1 MEKNIESPPPV
12 EVMAVQY
19 PNHDAHEEEEEE
31 EEDTA
36 CVLLLNTLTCQ
47 RYDLADAVINL
58 EDLKRNIPLDNSR
71 VSTVSDTHISASL
84 GKLDTLPLE
93 LVHEVILALDL
104 QSLTNFRAVSSTARA
119 LVNSNPAY
127 RNVAAH
133 APDAVRAYIAT
144 SLASSFNIAQLLETL
159 CSQFCALCN
168 DFGGF
173 LFLPNC
179 IRCCWA
185 CLTQHPDLLPVS
197 AGHARVIF
205 GLTKAGAAKVPVMQS
220 IPGLY
225 KMRLKT
231 CNMIRAEPLVSKITA
246 RRIGSAIH
254 GSREKMEVHVAKIR
268 AKQDAAYEKEIAIY
282 HQEVAERFE
291 KWERERPSFKEVNAA
306 PIIKKPVVPP
316 FSGDV
321 DQKDD
326 DIRRLLGVIPFP
338 TLDRRTGRAQVGVS
352 CKGCTNTLP
361 IELIPNEFYPA
372 GIGSG
377 HAQYDG
383 RKRELARMFT
393 DEGYLEHYAE
403 CGRAQSLWEFK
414 SKGLASPL

>member
-1 MEKNIESPPPV
+1 MV
-12 EVMAVQY
+12 V
-19 PNHDAHEEEEEE
+19 HEQHAQDE
-31 EEDTA
+31 EED
-36 CVLLLNTLTCQ
+36 LLNALTYQ
-47 RYDLADAVINL
+47 RDDLADRVINL
-58 EDLKRNIPLDNSR
+58 DDLRKNIPLDNSR

-93 LVHEVILALDL
+93 LVHEVILALDI
-104 QSLTNFRAVSSTARA
+104 QSLTNLRAVSSTARA

-127 RNVAAH
+127 RNVITH

-144 SLASSFNIAQLLETL
+144 SLASSFNMAQLLDTL
-159 CSQFCALCN
+159 CAQFCALCN

-185 CLTQHPDLLPVS
+185 CLTQHPDLVPIPG
-197 AGHARVIF
+197 GHARVIF
-205 GLTKAGAAKVPVMQS
+205 GLTRPGAAKVPVMQS

-225 KMRLKT
+225 KMRLKS
-231 CNMIRAEPLVSKITA
+231 CNMIRNEPLVSKITA

-254 GSREKMEVHVAKIR
+254 GSREKMEAHVAKIR
-268 AKQDAAYEKEIAIY
+268 AKQDAAYEKKIAIY
-282 HQEVAERFE
+282 HQELAERFE
-291 KWERERPSFKEVNAA
+291 KWERERPSFEEVRAA
-306 PIIKKPVVPP
+306 PKIEKPAVPP

-326 DIRRLLGVIPFP
+326 DVRRLLGVIPFP
-338 TLDRRTGRAQVGVS
+338 TLDRRTGRTQVGVS

-361 IELIPNEFYPA
+361 IELIPNEFYPV

-393 DEGYLEHYAE
+393 DEGYLKHYAE
-403 CGRAQSLWEFK
+403 CGRAQSLWDFK
-414 SKGLASPL
+414 SKGPTSPL